1 VNVTTTG
8 GLPVVH
14 SRLKGETGLHPGPR
28 EVLEQLA
35 RIFESRDFDASPR
48 SRGFLRYIVEEA
60 LAGRQERL
68 TQAAIAT
75 KVFDRREDFDPTVDP
90 IVRIQAGR
98 LRRSL
103 ERYYLLAGPGDPVRI
118 ELPRGGY
125 VPVMRRTTPSEKT
138 ESRAAEDPGA
148 WPSVFLQVEGG
159 SGREIEEAVARFPD
173 HLALELGR
181 YGDVRVFSRPES
193 DGPSPVHGSGASFS
207 LTTHLTAEETGL
219 RATVRLVDR
228 RSQRQVWA
236 EEYRSAARPT
246 AAFCAETARVVAA
259 RVASEQGEVA
269 RLLWAERRG
278 QPPAEPTPYGAILA
292 SYQFFFNRDPA
303 DLATAVKALQSVV
316 AAEPECSLAW
326 VQLSRLY
333 TANNAFDIAPL
344 ETPIEE
350 AVAYAETGVRLNA
363 SSQRARTA
371 LAGALL
377 VKGELAASRAVAQG
391 ALELNPDSLVYL
403 EWIGWLLTMLGDW
416 ERGPDL
422 VRQALDR
429 NPYVIPV
436 AHHALWL
443 AHLHRGELE
452 EAYQAALQYRDPAF
466 FWRSLMRVC
475 CLGHLGRL
483 GPAKVEVAELLQR
496 KPDFARR
503 GRTLIG
509 RLLKFPDL
517 HQHVVD
523 GLEKAGL
530 VLEGER

>member
-1 VNVTTTG
+1 MHFRPKERTG
-8 GLPVVH
+8 
-14 SRLKGETGLHPGPR
+14 SHPGHD
-28 EVLEQLA
+28 EVLEEIERILA
-35 RIFESRDFDASPR
+35 SHDFDASPR
-48 SRGFLRYIVEEA
+48 SRGFLRYVVEET
-60 LAGRQERL
+60 LAGRQECL

-118 ELPRGGY
+118 DLPRGTY
-125 VPVMRRTTPSEKT
+125 VPVMRRATPSVKT
-138 ESRAAEDPGA
+138 ESRAIEDHGG
-148 WPSVFLQVEGG
+148 WPSVVLDVQAGG
-159 SGREIEEAVARFPD
+159 GASPELEEAVARFPD

-181 YGDVRVFSRPES
+181 YRDVHVLSLPEGD
-193 DGPSPVHGSGASFS
+193 GASPVRGSSAAFS
-207 LTTHLTAEETGL
+207 LITRLTAEETGL

-246 AAFCAETARVVAA
+246 AEFCAETASVVAA

-269 RLLWAERRG
+269 RLLWAEQRG
-278 QPPAEPTPYGAILA
+278 HPQAELTPYGGILA
-292 SYQFFFNRDPA
+292 SYQFFFNREPA
-303 DLATAVKALQSVV
+303 DLAPAVKALQSVV

-333 TANNAFDIAPL
+333 TANSAFDVAPL
-344 ETPIEE
+344 ETPIEQ
-350 AVAYAETGVRLNA
+350 AVAYAETGVRLDS
-363 SSQRARTA
+363 SSQRARAA

-377 VKGELAASRAVAQG
+377 VKGELAASRAEAES

-403 EWIGWLLTMLGDW
+403 EWIGWLFTMLGEW

-422 VRQALDR
+422 VRRALKR
-429 NPYVIPV
+429 NPHVIPV

-443 AHLHRGELE
+443 AHLRRGELE
-452 EAYQAALQYRDPAF
+452 HAYQAALQYRDPAF

-475 CLGHLGRL
+475 CLGHLGRHRE
-483 GPAKVEVAELLQR
+483 AKVEAAELLQR
-496 KPDFARR
+496 KPDFASR

-509 RLLKFPDL
+509 RLVKFPDL
-517 HQHVVD
+517 HQHIVD
-523 GLEKAGL
+523 GLEKGGL
-530 VLEGER
+530 VLDRER